1 MVTRYQLRLK
11 LPQPLV
17 ASPEILLFCAIDAL
31 SVRRVSSYPHQG
43 DSLGPAGTAHDTP
56 SLTAAQ

>member
-1 MVTRYQLRLK
+1 MRNTETYNTLQK
-11 LPQPLV
+11 
-17 ASPEILLFCAIDAL
+17 PEILFRAIDAL
-31 SVRRVSSYPHQG
+31 GVRRVSSYPHQG